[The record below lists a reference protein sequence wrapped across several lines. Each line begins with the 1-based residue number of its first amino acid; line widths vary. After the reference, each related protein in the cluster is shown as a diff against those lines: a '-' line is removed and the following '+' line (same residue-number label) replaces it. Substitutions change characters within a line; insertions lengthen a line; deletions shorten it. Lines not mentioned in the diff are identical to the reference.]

1 MIQDWVN
8 NDPRRILG
16 GKSANEAIGIH
27 LSSDSLR
34 YKRA

>member
-27 LSSDSLR
+27 LI
-34 YKRA
+34 A